1 MQNEIMERKA
11 SGDTPRIR
19 NISKSQPAGGRCH
32 GLKPLARLKLME
44 TAHNCR
50 GRAGQCVMVMLPPP
64 LEGDGVP
71 HESRQVAMSAAQFKV

>member
-1 MQNEIMERKA
+1 MRNEIMERNA
-11 SGDTPRIR
+11 GRDMARIR

-50 GRAGQCVMVMLPPP
+50 DRAEQGRAVCEVMVMLAPP
-64 LEGDGVP
+64 
-71 HESRQVAMSAAQFKV
+71 SRRRWGTA